1 VIGLGVEADRKFVV
15 CLSQGS
21 NAEVPTVREGGSGE
35 KRGGMDGEGGVSTM
49 VVKTVTM
56 VTTVTRLLMPST

>member
-1 VIGLGVEADRKFVV
+1 MGVDRKFVV

-35 KRGGMDGEGGVSTM
+35 KRGGMDGEGGM
-49 VVKTVTM
+49 KTVTM
-56 VTTVTRLLMPST
+56 VTTVTRLLMPSI